1 MKPRIGVIGGGIYG
15 AQVIKTY
22 STAHKEGSIDFV
34 AVSDI
39 KSQVLEENEK
49 HYNVKGYLD
58 YKEMLKKEKLDG
70 VAIVTPDYL
79 HKEITTHCADQG
91 IHMLVQKPLD
101 TSTAGAKEMVEAAS
115 KNKVLLFVD
124 FHKRYDPGHLHLKN
138 NIKAGLL
145 GKIQYGYV
153 CMEDIILV
161 PSVWFKNWAQHSS
174 PVWFIGVHFYDLIY
188 WLLESKPVEVY
199 ATGAKHK
206 LLSMGIDTYDSIQAK
221 FKFENGAA
229 FTIDASWILPNSFT
243 SLVNQQIRVVGSE
256 GMEEVDSQ
264 DRGLMAAF
272 TSSPTAVQAN
282 PYGKLEVEDIV
293 YGGTR
298 LNGYTLDSMVH
309 FLKLLRLIK
318 EGTPLEKLIG
328 HYPSGEEAV
337 VSTRMCEAAHE
348 SAASGKIVALGL

>member
-15 AQVIKTY
+15 SQVIKTY
-22 STAHKEGSIDFV
+22 NTAHKEGVAEFV
-34 AVSDI
+34 AVSDV
-39 KSQVLEENEK
+39 KPEVLEENNK
-49 HYNVKGYLD
+49 TYGVKGYLD
-58 YKEMLKKEKLDG
+58 YKEMLEKEKLDG
-70 VAIVTPDYL
+70 VAVVTPDYL
-79 HKEITTHCADQG
+79 HKEITTHCAGQG
-91 IHMLVQKPLD
+91 VHMLVQKPLD
-101 TSTAGAKEMVEAAS
+101 TSTAGAKEMVKAAD
-115 KNKVLLFVD
+115 KNKVMLFVD
-124 FHKRYDPGHLHLKN
+124 FHKRYDPGHIQLKN
-138 NIKAGLL
+138 DIKTGLL

-153 CMEDIILV
+153 CMEDVILV

-199 ATGAKHK
+199 ATGVKHK
-206 LLSMGIDTYDSIQAK
+206 LVSMGIDTYDSIQAK

-243 SLVNQQIRVVGSE
+243 SIVNQQIRVVGSE

-272 TSSPTAVQAN
+272 SSRPSAVQVN
-282 PYGKLEVEDIV
+282 PYGKLEMEDSV

-309 FLKLLRLIK
+309 FLKLLKLVK
-318 EGTPLEKLIG
+318 EGTPLEDLKG
-328 HYPSGEEAV
+328 RYPTGEEAI

-348 SAASGKIVALGL
+348 SAAGGKIVTLEL